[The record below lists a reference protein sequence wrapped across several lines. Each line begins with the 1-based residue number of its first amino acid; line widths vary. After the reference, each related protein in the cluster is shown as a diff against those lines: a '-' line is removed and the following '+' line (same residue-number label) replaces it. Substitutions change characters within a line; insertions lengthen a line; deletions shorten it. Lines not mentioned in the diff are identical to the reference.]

1 MLDNPNLSLEK
12 MLEVMASGISIVKYL
27 LILTVILLIYL
38 YRYEIKLLL
47 KYGVSDESIGGKFL
61 KTIGIK
67 KTDFSKLEKR
77 DLSDKVDAMLDKFNK
92 STVDFE
98 INEQLS
104 EDEVLLESD
113 NDLGIPNFR
122 SLKAIRNSNTI
133 IYHFVND
140 GGAIHNFYIT
150 NSKGVSVSFNYKNRI
165 GANASGFIKFKFPE
179 TFNKNKFNF
188 TLVYYDE
195 VNNLHQINYEYSL
208 SNNKL
213 RSTDR
218 LLS

>member
-1 MLDNPNLSLEK
+1 MLNNPNLSLEK

-27 LILTVILLIYL
+27 LILLVILLIYL

-61 KTIGIK
+61 KIIGVK
-67 KTDFSKLEKR
+67 KTNFSNLEKR

-98 INEQLS
+98 IDEQLS
-104 EDEVLLESD
+104 EDEALLESA
-113 NDLGIPNFR
+113 NDLGTPNFR

-133 IYHFVND
+133 MYHFVND
-140 GGAIHNFYIT
+140 GGAIHNFCIN
-150 NSKGVSVSFNYKNRI
+150 NSEGVAVSFNYENRI
-165 GANASGFIKFKFPE
+165 EANATGYIKFE
-179 TFNKNKFNF
+179 LLDNFNENKFNF
-188 TLVYYDE
+188 TLVCYDE

-208 SNNKL
+208 SDNNL

-218 LLS
+218 LLN